1 MVIKRLFLLSHVRK
15 RILASANIALFE
27 DIAKQNS
34 KKTRFFIVISLFFCY
49 FASKFKLLN
58 MDKKK
63 LNRLKLVL
71 VEKDKTGVWLA
82 EQLGVTA
89 VTVSKWCSNITQPTL
104 PTLDKIAELLE
115 CEKRELIND

>member
-1 MVIKRLFLLSHVRK
+1 
-15 RILASANIALFE
+15 
-27 DIAKQNS
+27 
-34 KKTRFFIVISLFFCY
+34 
-49 FASKFKLLN
+49 

-104 PTLDKIAELLE
+104 PTLDRIAELLE
-115 CEKRELIND
+115 VDPRSLITGNE

>member
-1 MVIKRLFLLSHVRK
+1 MAI
-15 RILASANIALFE
+15 
-27 DIAKQNS
+27 
-34 KKTRFFIVISLFFCY
+34 
-49 FASKFKLLN
+49 FASEFKLLN
-58 MDKKK
+58 MDKRK

-104 PTLDKIAELLE
+104 PTLDRIAELLE
-115 CEKRELIND
+115 CELRDLIIE

>member
-1 MVIKRLFLLSHVRK
+1 
-15 RILASANIALFE
+15 
-27 DIAKQNS
+27 
-34 KKTRFFIVISLFFCY
+34 
-49 FASKFKLLN
+49 
-58 MDKKK
+58 MDRKK

-115 CEKRELIND
+115 CEKRELITE

>member
-1 MVIKRLFLLSHVRK
+1 MK
-15 RILASANIALFE
+15 NALV
-27 DIAKQNS
+27 S
-34 KKTRFFIVISLFFCY
+34 TFISI
-49 FASKFKLLN
+49 FASEFKILN

-104 PTLDKIAELLE
+104 PTLNKIAELLAVNV
-115 CEKRELIND
+115 KDLLNDTESKL

>member
-1 MVIKRLFLLSHVRK
+1 M
-15 RILASANIALFE
+15 N
-27 DIAKQNS
+27 
-34 KKTRFFIVISLFFCY
+34 
-49 FASKFKLLN
+49 
-58 MDKKK
+58 KKK

-71 VEKDKTGVWLA
+71 VEKDKTGIWLA

-115 CEKRELIND
+115 CEKRELITD

>member
-1 MVIKRLFLLSHVRK
+1 
-15 RILASANIALFE
+15 
-27 DIAKQNS
+27 
-34 KKTRFFIVISLFFCY
+34 
-49 FASKFKLLN
+49 

-104 PTLDKIAELLE
+104 PTLDRIAELLE
-115 CEKRELIND
+115 CDTRQLITSKKEY

>member
-1 MVIKRLFLLSHVRK
+1 
-15 RILASANIALFE
+15 
-27 DIAKQNS
+27 
-34 KKTRFFIVISLFFCY
+34 
-49 FASKFKLLN
+49 

-104 PTLDKIAELLE
+104 PTLDKISKLLE
-115 CEKRELIND
+115 CEIRDLIIE

>member
-1 MVIKRLFLLSHVRK
+1 
-15 RILASANIALFE
+15 
-27 DIAKQNS
+27 
-34 KKTRFFIVISLFFCY
+34 
-49 FASKFKLLN
+49 
-58 MDKKK
+58 MDNKK

-104 PTLDKIAELLE
+104 PTLDRIAELLE
-115 CEKRELIND
+115 CEKRDLITE

>member
-1 MVIKRLFLLSHVRK
+1 
-15 RILASANIALFE
+15 
-27 DIAKQNS
+27 
-34 KKTRFFIVISLFFCY
+34 
-49 FASKFKLLN
+49 

-104 PTLDKIAELLE
+104 PTLDRIAELLE
-115 CEKRELIND
+115 GEKRELITA

>member
-1 MVIKRLFLLSHVRK
+1 MKNAFVSTI
-15 RILASANIALFE
+15 ICI
-27 DIAKQNS
+27 
-34 KKTRFFIVISLFFCY
+34 
-49 FASKFKLLN
+49 FASEFNRLN

-63 LNRLKLVL
+63 LKRLKLVL

-115 CEKRELIND
+115 CEIKDLITD

>member
-1 MVIKRLFLLSHVRK
+1 MCVIYISTFLTTFTH
-15 RILASANIALFE
+15 
-27 DIAKQNS
+27 
-34 KKTRFFIVISLFFCY
+34 
-49 FASKFKLLN
+49 KFKILN

-115 CEKRELIND
+115 INVKNLLNDTETK

>member
-1 MVIKRLFLLSHVRK
+1 MAI
-15 RILASANIALFE
+15 
-27 DIAKQNS
+27 
-34 KKTRFFIVISLFFCY
+34 
-49 FASKFKLLN
+49 FASEFKILN

-104 PTLDKIAELLE
+104 PTLDRIAELLE
-115 CEKRELIND
+115 CEKRELITE